1 MQRAQRKQLQDK
13 TGLRLKRVMRAK
25 NDSQLLAFDCEL
37 NLQLLLK
44 FIERMKL
51 PRSLS
56 IFFCSW
62 KIA

>member
-37 NLQLLLK
+37 NFQLLLK

>member
-25 NDSQLLAFDCEL
+25 HDSQLLAFDCEL
-37 NLQLLLK
+37 KLQLLLK